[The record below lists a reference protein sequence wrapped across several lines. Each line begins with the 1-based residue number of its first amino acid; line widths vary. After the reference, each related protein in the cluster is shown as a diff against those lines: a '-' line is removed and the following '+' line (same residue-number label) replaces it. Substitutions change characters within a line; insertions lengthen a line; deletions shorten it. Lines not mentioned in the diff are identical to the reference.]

1 MRNRLTCRI
10 DENLK
15 RQFAKLCEMN
25 DVSCSDMLR
34 RLILMWIGKESEHE
48 SSAKGRM

>member
-1 MRNRLTCRI
+1 MRNRITLRI

-15 RQFAKLCEMN
+15 RQFAKLCEKK

-34 RLILMWIGKESEHE
+34 RLILMWIGKESEKE
-48 SSAKGRM
+48 VIINGVN

>member
-1 MRNRLTCRI
+1 MKNSTTFRI

-15 RQFAKLCEMN
+15 EEFKKFYEKK

-34 RLILMWIGKESEHE
+34 RLILMWIGKESEQE
-48 SSAKGRM
+48 LTLMG